1 MARPAT
7 GRDPLVSFRLP
18 EWLKGELTRIAAAE
32 GISRS
37 ALMVRAL
44 KRYVAEYPAN
54 EVD

>member
-18 EWLKGELTRIAAAE
+18 LWLKAELTRIAKGE

-44 KRYVAEYPAN
+44 TKYVSEYPAN